1 MWLLMSFSILL
12 GGIFFCSENYTVKF
26 HNKMGPIGKNCI
38 REFLQSILFPFQIDC
53 LNIIRLIIIQFF
65 EFKLNKLKTENR

>member
-1 MWLLMSFSILL
+1 MVFFFVVKIIQLSFIIKWEQLEKIAY
-12 GGIFFCSENYTVKF
+12 GKF
-26 HNKMGPIGKNCI
+26 S
-38 REFLQSILFPFQIDC
+38 QSILFPFQVDC